1 MRTQVKMSKPS
12 EARENACD
20 HVEVGVG
27 FASDW
32 LGEWRQLSGP
42 ITKKSLAK
50 PMQFPIIV
58 NAQLTIAPTNST
70 TKSYFVLV

>member
-1 MRTQVKMSKPS
+1 MRTQSKKQ
-12 EARENACD
+12 ANRLKRGKNACD

-32 LGEWRQLSGP
+32 LGEWRQFSGP
-42 ITKKSLAK
+42 ITKESLAK

-58 NAQLTIAPTNST
+58 NAQLTIAPTNGT
-70 TKSYFVLV
+70 F

>member
-1 MRTQVKMSKPS
+1 MSLKKQGELEVKTSKPS

-32 LGEWRQLSGP
+32 LGEWRQFSGP
-42 ITKKSLAK
+42 ITKESLAK

-58 NAQLTIAPTNST
+58 NAQLTIAPTNGT
-70 TKSYFVLV
+70 T